1 MCQLNLYKISP
12 SVIPD
17 LIRDPL
23 LNPREFQV
31 KPGMTGRINS
41 KVLDVTAY

>member
-23 LNPREFQV
+23 LVTRRFRV
-31 KPGMTGRINS
+31 KPGMTG
-41 KVLDVTAY
+41 KCMVLDVTGY